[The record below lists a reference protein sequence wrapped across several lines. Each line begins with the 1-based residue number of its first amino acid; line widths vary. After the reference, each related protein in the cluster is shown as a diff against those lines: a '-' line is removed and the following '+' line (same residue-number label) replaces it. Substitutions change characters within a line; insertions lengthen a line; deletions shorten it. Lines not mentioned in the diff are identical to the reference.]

1 MSIRNFFALMYLLT
15 ISLVSL
21 GQTSITTLQT
31 PPASLAP
38 EVYFVDLADGDQV
51 RSPFRI
57 VFGLTR
63 LGIAPAN
70 VDLPSTGHH
79 HLLINTPLPKDLD
92 KPIPFSENYRH
103 FGGGQ
108 SEAVISLPPGKH
120 TLQLVL
126 ADAKH
131 RPYIK
136 TSSGEN
142 IVVFSKRISIEVLK

>member
-1 MSIRNFFALMYLLT
+1 MTLKSIFA
-15 ISLVSL
+15 SLCLIAASSQGLAQTTATSL
-21 GQTSITTLQT
+21 QL

-38 EVYFVDLADGDQV
+38 EVYFVNLNDGDKI

-79 HLLINTPLPKDLD
+79 HLLINTPLPRDLN
-92 KPIPFSENYRH
+92 KPIPFSDNYRH

-108 SEAVISLPPGKH
+108 SETVVSLPPGKH

-126 ADAKH
+126 ADYKH

-142 IVVFSKRISIEVLK
+142 VVVFSKRINVEVLK